1 MHRLKPDMLK
11 AKFPLKRPAEDEETF
26 YIAKSK
32 GFAGIQ
38 TALNAFKE
46 LAGLTAVPCLQEGVK
61 ALVIVL
67 DAVQVQLSLP
77 L

>member
-1 MHRLKPDMLK
+1 
-11 AKFPLKRPAEDEETF
+11 LKRPAEDEETF

-46 LAGLTAVPCLQEGVK
+46 LAGLTQFLASGRGEG
-61 ALVIVL
+61 AG
-67 DAVQVQLSLP
+67 DCP
-77 L
+77 